1 MDSYFNLFIVIAV
14 YLIAELA
21 KNIMVKTKK
30 EKYRDLI
37 PHVCLI
43 IGAIIA
49 LLLLYLYPKALS
61 DSIDDPFKAFICG
74 ALSGM
79 AATGSNQLFTRTI
92 KFKNILS
99 NSFGY
104 GDCVEEETYEDEEYV
119 EEAYDNDEY
128 CEEEAY
134 SNEEVIEE
142 DSYNNEENIF

>member
-61 DSIDDPFKAFICG
+61 EGIDDPIKAFICG
-74 ALSGM
+74 SLSGM

-99 NSFGY
+99 NSFEY
-104 GDCVEEETYEDEEYV
+104 GDCAEEAYEGEEYV
-119 EEAYDNDEY
+119 EEAYDDSECY
-128 CEEEAY
+128 EEAY
-134 SNEEVIEE
+134 SDEEIIEE
-142 DSYNNEENIF
+142 DNYSNEENIF